1 MLLAEILRRMGF
13 KVEQKSDLVRGQ
25 MKKYTMD
32 QIAGTLDV
40 LGRLLGAV
48 RLLDMVLADDQQVQ
62 WYVEAFFK
70 GNYTFQNNSP
80 ISKPL

>member
-1 MLLAEILRRMGF
+1 MGF
-13 KVEQKSDLVRGQ
+13 KVERKIDLVRGQ

-32 QIAGTLDV
+32 QIADTLDM

-62 WYVEAFFK
+62 WYVEEFFK
-70 GNYTFQNNSP
+70 GNYAFKKDFPAPAQKWTVTNR
-80 ISKPL
+80 